1 MRWYYG
7 LQFRM
12 RSWFGKQRSER
23 EFNDEIE
30 FHLERQIETYVA
42 QGMSPDEARHA
53 ALRSMGGVTQ
63 VAEECRDIRSG
74 NFFDNLRQDLR
85 FALRMLR
92 RNPGFSLLAILC
104 LMLGIGANTA
114 VFSWIEGILLKPYP
128 AVVHPERLLVVAGTA
143 RGQGRFNPTS
153 WPDLLDI
160 QRNCRLID
168 AVIAEKIT
176 GVTLSIGDRAER
188 APGSVV
194 SANYF
199 DALGIRPVLGR
210 GFEPSED
217 FGRNAHPVVVISYQL
232 WQNRFRGDREII
244 GKTQML
250 NGMPHTIIG
259 VAPEGFYG
267 TFVGYA
273 WQFWVPMSMQER
285 LEPGGYMLED
295 RSARWI
301 EGFVRLKPGVTAAQA
316 EAEMNAVAQRLEAE
330 YPATNRGRG
339 FKLLRLWQSPFNG
352 AQAMLPTLGI
362 GLGVVVFVLLIV
374 CANVSNLLLVR
385 AFARR
390 HEMTV
395 RLAVGAG
402 RGRLVQQLLTEG
414 IVLALIASAGGLA
427 LAHWLR
433 NALVLVIPWRGVP
446 VYMAGQIDWRVL
458 ALSAGVCVL
467 STLLFALVPALETS
481 KLDLSGSL
489 KSESGSVVGG
499 SRRSQVRAGLVL
511 LQVSLSFI
519 LLVGA
524 VLLMQSLQ
532 RIRTGSP
539 GFSTDGVLLTAI
551 DLFGSGYDEARARNF
566 QDQLIDRVRNLPGI
580 ESAAYSRVTPFS
592 YRTYFSAP
600 ITVDGYQSAPD
611 EQPTVEYN
619 QVSPG
624 YFSTMGIPL
633 VSGREFTDADN
644 ATSLPVAIVN
654 EAMAAH
660 YWPGQDAMGKR
671 IQMKGQSM
679 QVVGVAKLAKYS
691 SILEP
696 PKQLFYV
703 PLRQQFSTTVALNM
717 RTAQD
722 AGSVATALASEVHKL
737 DPALSPYE
745 VITMR
750 EQIVRSTW
758 PQRIAV
764 TLLGVFSGLALVLA
778 GVGMY
783 GVMSYVVSQ
792 GTRELALRMA
802 LGARASHLLRLV
814 LSQGLTLTAGGIV
827 LGAAAALGLTR
838 LLGYLLYKVN
848 PRDPVAF
855 VSALAVMV
863 VASLAACLLPAW
875 RATRTDP
882 VRALRG

>member
-12 RSWFGKQRSER
+12 RSWFRKQQSER
-23 EFNDEIE
+23 EFDNEIE
-30 FHLERQIETYVA
+30 FHLQQQIDQYVA
-42 QGMSPDEARHA
+42 EGMSPDEARHA
-53 ALRSMGGVTQ
+53 ALRSLGGITQ
-63 VAEECRDIRSG
+63 VAEECREIRSG
-74 NFFDNLRQDLR
+74 NFFENLRQDLR

-104 LMLGIGANTA
+104 LTLGIGANTA
-114 VFSWIEGILLKPYP
+114 VFSWIEGILLNPYP
-128 AVVHPERLLVVAGTA
+128 AVANQDRLLVLAGTT
-143 RGQGRFNPTS
+143 RGESGFGMS
-153 WPDLLDI
+153 WPDLIDI
-160 QRNCRLID
+160 QRTCRLID

-199 DALGIRPVLGR
+199 DALGIRPILGR
-210 GFEPSED
+210 GFEPAED

-232 WQNRFRGDREII
+232 WQSRFHGDPAVI

-250 NGMPHTIIG
+250 NGLPHTIIG
-259 VAPEGFYG
+259 VAPKGFYG

-285 LEPGGYMLED
+285 FEPGGYMLED
-295 RSARWI
+295 RGARWI

-316 EAEMNAVAQRLEAE
+316 EAEMSAVAQRLQTE

-339 FKLLRLWQSPFNG
+339 IKLLRLWQSPFNG
-352 AQAMLPTLGI
+352 AAAMLPTLGI

-402 RGRLVQQLLTEG
+402 RKRLVQQLLTEG
-414 IVLALIASAGGLA
+414 TVLALIAAAGGLV

-458 ALSAGVCVL
+458 ALSAGVCL
-467 STLLFALVPALETS
+467 FSTLLFALLPALDAS

-499 SRRSQVRAGLVL
+499 GRRSQVRAGLVL

-524 VLLMQSLQ
+524 VLLMKSLQ

-539 GFSTDGVLLTAI
+539 GFSTDRVLVTSI
-551 DLFGSGYDEARARNF
+551 DLFGSGYDEAGARNF
-566 QDQLIDRVRNLPGI
+566 QNQLIDRVRTLSGI
-580 ESAAYSRVTPFS
+580 ESAAYARVTPFS

-624 YFSTMGIPL
+624 YFTTMGIPL
-633 VSGREFTDADN
+633 VSGREFSDADN

-660 YWPGQDAMGKR
+660 YWPGQDAIGKR

-696 PKQLFYV
+696 PKQLFYI
-703 PLRQQFSTTVALNM
+703 PLRQQFSTTVALNI

-722 AGSVATALASEVHKL
+722 AGGIATALAGEVHKL
-737 DPALSPYE
+737 DPELSPYE

-750 EQIVRSTW
+750 QQIERSTW

-764 TLLGVFSGLALVLA
+764 TLLGVFGGLALVLA
-778 GVGMY
+778 AVGMY

-802 LGARASHLLRLV
+802 LGARSSHLLRLV

-827 LGAAAALGLTR
+827 LGAAADLGLTR

-863 VASLAACLLPAW
+863 IASVAACLLPAW
-875 RATRTDP
+875 RAARTDP